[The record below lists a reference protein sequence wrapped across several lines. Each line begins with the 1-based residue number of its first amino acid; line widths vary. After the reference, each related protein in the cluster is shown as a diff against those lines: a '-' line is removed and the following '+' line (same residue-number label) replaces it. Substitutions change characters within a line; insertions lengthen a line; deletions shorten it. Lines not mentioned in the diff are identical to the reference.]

1 MLSEKMRELLASRNM
16 TKEELAELCD
26 LPFETIRNIYYGK
39 TIDPKISTIMK
50 IADAFKLSVNCLMG
64 HPEYTSEEASII
76 KYYRS
81 CGEHGRSLILLTAK
95 YEATAARA
103 EREASNRHKIP
114 CLIPHGN
121 ISDGIVYDMCEVVE
135 VETAISRAYV
145 SIQITSND
153 LVPVYFKGDILL
165 FENRF
170 PLDGEYAAFYIGNKA
185 YIRKFMEEDG
195 KYILK
200 SVRKMGKNIEL
211 SGLDQLEYIGTCC
224 DIIRAQ

>member
-39 TIDPKISTIMK
+39 TIDPKISTVMK

-64 HPEYTSEEASII
+64 HSEYTSEEASII

-81 CGEHGRSLILLTAK
+81 CGEHGKSLILLTAK
-95 YEATAARA
+95 YEATAAKS

-135 VETAISRAYV
+135 VETVISRAYV

-170 PLDGEYAAFYIGNKA
+170 PLDGEYGAFYIGNKA

-211 SGLDQLEYIGTCC
+211 SGLDRLEYIGTCC

>member
-1 MLSEKMRELLASRNM
+1 M
-16 TKEELAELCD
+16 
-26 LPFETIRNIYYGK
+26 
-39 TIDPKISTIMK
+39 
-50 IADAFKLSVNCLMG
+50 
-64 HPEYTSEEASII
+64 
-76 KYYRS
+76 
-81 CGEHGRSLILLTAK
+81 ILLTAK

-211 SGLDQLEYIGTCC
+211 SGLDRLEYIGTCC